1 MQRPYDLKY
10 ERKLT
15 NAVSWPCWKGNI
27 REWMSSL
34 AVFWKEPI
42 WIELQRC
49 WPHIRVPV
57 KSKSRN
63 SNRSSFGSCV
73 PIWKAILSYVKL
85 RAYKQNLLLKL
96 SQSSNSKTATTT
108 KQTNPQLAARIKL
121 CSGKIVGHLEVSNF
135 SLSKWQLRLQCKA
148 FHMKIRGCPHLVLGN
163 QYTGSSTKWCCV
175 HTLSTRHVSVYIVTS
190 YRPARRHFE
199 TRA

>member
-1 MQRPYDLKY
+1 MIKHLVRRLNVHNFVVRPLAIKLEPWKFWRHFNDAKTNSEILMQRPYDLKY

-34 AVFWKEPI
+34 AVFWKETI

-49 WPHIRVPV
+49 WPHIRVSV

-85 RAYKQNLLLKL
+85 RAYKQNLLVKL
-96 SQSSNSKTATTT
+96 SQSSNSKTTTKT
-108 KQTNPQLAARIKL
+108 KQTNP
-121 CSGKIVGHLEVSNF
+121 
-135 SLSKWQLRLQCKA
+135 
-148 FHMKIRGCPHLVLGN
+148 
-163 QYTGSSTKWCCV
+163 
-175 HTLSTRHVSVYIVTS
+175 
-190 YRPARRHFE
+190 
-199 TRA
+199 